1 MTETPVLRSNARR
14 NRDRIL
20 EVAHEALTAS
30 ADASLNS
37 IAKAAGVGIA
47 TVYRHFPTREELVLA
62 VYRMEVAQVVD
73 LAPELLERSAPI
85 DALRDWMLRV
95 ARYGMTK
102 HGLAAA
108 MGALRAGLA
117 DEARGKILGAIDLLL
132 RACEQDG
139 AIRPGVRADD
149 FLLAMTGLFR
159 MDAAGDWEQQARR
172 LIDLLVAGLEAGA
185 PRP

>member
-37 IAKAAGVGIA
+37 IAKSAGVGIA

-62 VYRMEVAQVVD
+62 VYRLEVDQVSE
-73 LAPELLERSAPI
+73 LAPELLEREAPI
-85 DALRDWMLRV
+85 DALRDWMLRL

-102 HGLAAA
+102 HGLAEA
-108 MGALRAGLA
+108 MGALREGLA
-117 DEARGKILGAIDLLL
+117 DETRGKILGAIDLLL
-132 RACEQDG
+132 RACEADG

-149 FLLAMTGLFR
+149 YLLAMTGLFR
-159 MDAAGDWEQQARR
+159 MDPAGDWEEQARR

-185 PRP
+185 PAR

>member
-1 MTETPVLRSNARR
+1 
-14 NRDRIL
+14 
-20 EVAHEALTAS
+20 
-30 ADASLNS
+30 
-37 IAKAAGVGIA
+37 
-47 TVYRHFPTREELVLA
+47 
-62 VYRMEVAQVVD
+62 MEVAQVVD

-85 DALRDWMLRV
+85 DALRDWLLRV

-108 MGALRAGLA
+108 MGALREGCA
-117 DEARGKILGAIDLLL
+117 DETRGKILGAIELLL
-132 RACEQDG
+132 RACEDAG

-159 MDAAGDWEQQARR
+159 MDPAGDWEEQARR

-185 PRP
+185 PRR